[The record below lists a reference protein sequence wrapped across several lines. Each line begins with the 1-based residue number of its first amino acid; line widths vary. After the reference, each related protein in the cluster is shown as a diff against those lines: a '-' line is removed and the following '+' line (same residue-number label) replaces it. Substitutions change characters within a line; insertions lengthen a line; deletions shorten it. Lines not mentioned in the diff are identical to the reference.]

1 MNEKT
6 TGKTRISILID
17 DDVISYYKQK
27 AINENQ
33 FYQPLINK
41 ALRNSMSDEKPLT
54 ESVLRNILSEFC
66 KKD

>member
-27 AINENQ
+27 AINENK